1 MEEKMLQTDGP
12 TARRSGPLSGIRV
25 LEIAG
30 LGPGPFAAMLLGDLG
45 ADVVRIERPPNIKPG
60 LAVMPQ
66 IDIMARSRRSVALE
80 LKHPQGLALA
90 LDLVERADVLIEGFR
105 PGVMER
111 LGLGPE
117 VCVQRNPRLIYGRM
131 TGYGQSGPLAQEAG
145 HDINYLAL
153 SGTLAYLGTQGGKPL
168 PPLNLLG
175 DLGGG
180 GMLLAFGVC
189 AALVERSRSGAGQV
203 VDAAMV
209 DGVATLS
216 AFLNGMVTQPDW
228 GPRGS
233 NWLDGGAYFYNTYE
247 TADGG
252 HVAVGAVEP
261 QFHAA
266 LMRVLGLAD
275 EDLPHQMDRSRW
287 PEMRDRVAARLR
299 TRTRDEWAALA
310 KDSDACLTPILDLS
324 EAQKHPHN
332 IARGTFAAVDGIMQ
346 PTPAPRFSRTP
357 GHTSG
362 AAPAPGAH
370 AREVF
375 ADWGLDASAS
385 ERLDELGGQG

>member
-1 MEEKMLQTDGP
+1 MQETRSQTR
-12 TARRSGPLSGIRV
+12 TRSGPLSGVRV

-30 LGPGPFAAMLLGDLG
+30 LGPAPFAAMLLGDLG
-45 ADVVRIERPPNIKPG
+45 ADVVRIERPPNNKPG
-60 LAVMPQ
+60 LAVMPS
-66 IDIMARSRRSVALE
+66 IDIMARSRRSLAVELKQPEGVALV
-80 LKHPQGLALA
+80 
-90 LDLVERADVLIEGFR
+90 LDLIERADVLLEGFR

-117 VCVQRNPRLIYGRM
+117 VCARRNPRLVYGRM

-153 SGTLAYLGTQGGKPL
+153 SGTLAYLGSAGGKPF
-168 PPLNLLG
+168 PPLNLVG

-180 GMLLAFGVC
+180 GMVLAFGIC
-189 AALVERSRSGAGQV
+189 AALVERARSGTGQV

-247 TADGG
+247 TADGR

-266 LMRVLGLAD
+266 LMRVTGLAD
-275 EDLPHQMDRSRW
+275 EELPHQMDRARW
-287 PEMRDRVAARLR
+287 PEMRERLAARFR
-299 TRTRDEWAALA
+299 TRTRDEWVALA
-310 KDSDACLTPILDLS
+310 EGTDACLSPVLDLP
-324 EAQKHPHN
+324 EAQQHPHN
-332 IARGTFAAVDGIMQ
+332 IARGTFAPVEGVMQ
-346 PTPAPRFSRTP
+346 PTPSPRFSRTP
-357 GHTSG
+357 GHTSS
-362 AAPAPGAH
+362 AAPAPGAD
-370 AREVF
+370 AEEVLGE
-375 ADWGLDASAS
+375 WGLDAIALT
-385 ERLDELGGQG
+385 RLRTLGATR